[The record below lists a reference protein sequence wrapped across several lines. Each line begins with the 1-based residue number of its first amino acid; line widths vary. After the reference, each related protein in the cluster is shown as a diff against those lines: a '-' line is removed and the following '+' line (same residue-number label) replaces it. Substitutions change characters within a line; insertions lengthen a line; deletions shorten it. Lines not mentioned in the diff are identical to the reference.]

1 MGNGRRKGRG
11 RGIGKRTMGGCN
23 CPCGSILL
31 CGVALII
38 HVSINCHFVVI
49 VVHTPFSQSP
59 SLPLSLNTL
68 TRGAAASVR
77 IDFEVPRRISSFCS
91 PSFPYAMINPHEML
105 SELFDGH
112 VDWLKISVVFSAQFA
127 VINSCVILCLLLV
140 SCLFSCAHN
149 HSWAL
154 QMAALLLGLSRAKVS
169 SRHLSKTI

>member
-1 MGNGRRKGRG
+1 MDNVRRG
-11 RGIGKRTMGGCN
+11 RGSGRGKRTMGGCN

-49 VVHTPFSQSP
+49 VVHTPFSP
-59 SLPLSLNTL
+59 SLNTL

-112 VDWLKISVVFSAQFA
+112 VD
-127 VINSCVILCLLLV
+127 
-140 SCLFSCAHN
+140 
-149 HSWAL
+149 
-154 QMAALLLGLSRAKVS
+154 
-169 SRHLSKTI
+169 